1 MENKLPHLMRHL
13 IPTVLLFLAAFS
25 LKAQNGPQLYNMD
38 FDTWS
43 KSSGAW
49 NLYPESPDPGQKV
62 WDTANHG
69 LSILG
74 INGTVPEY
82 KHVAVPGEGKA
93 AAKIVSKKVVWA
105 FVAGNLYTGRFG
117 RVVRLAGAELT
128 FGVPFTARPKSLSG
142 YVHYIP
148 ATVDYAREPY
158 LDMKGKTDVGRI
170 EVILTDWDKPYHII
184 TNDEEFID
192 ASTDPH
198 VIGQAVLDLKKN
210 TGGYIHFDIPIRYR
224 SGKTPKYVVITAASS
239 WYGSHFTGGSGST
252 LYVDEFQFNY

>member
-1 MENKLPHLMRHL
+1 MMKKTLTILAL
-13 IPTVLLFLAAFS
+13 TLLTLC
-25 LKAQNGPQLYNMD
+25 LYAQDGPQIYNMN

-49 NLYPESPDPGQKV
+49 NLYPANASAAQKG

-74 INGTVPEY
+74 INGTLPEY

-93 AAKIVSKKVVWA
+93 AAKIISKKVVWA
-105 FVAGNLYTGRFG
+105 FVAGNLYTGWFG
-117 RVVRLAGAELT
+117 RIVKLSGAELN
-128 FGVPFTARPKSLSG
+128 FGIPFNARPKSMSG
-142 YVHYIP
+142 YFHYIP

-170 EVILTDWDKPYHII
+170 EVILTDWEKPNHII
-184 TNDEEFID
+184 TNYEKIID
-192 ASTDPH
+192 GATDPH
-198 VIGQAVLDLKKN
+198 VIGIGTLELRKD

-224 SGKTPKYVVITAASS
+224 SDKTPRYVVITAASS
-239 WYGSHFTGGSGST
+239 WYGAYFTGGSGST